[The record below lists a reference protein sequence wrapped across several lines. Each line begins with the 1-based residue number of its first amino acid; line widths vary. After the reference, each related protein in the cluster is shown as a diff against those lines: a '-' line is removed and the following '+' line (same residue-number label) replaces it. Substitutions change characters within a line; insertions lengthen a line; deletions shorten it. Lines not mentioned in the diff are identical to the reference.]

1 MLKLPL
7 VLAAIAVTVL
17 CWGNYGILLH
27 EGQDRMESGLR
38 PFVGVGLA
46 YFLIAVVVPILWM
59 TSRVEK
65 GHWSLFGSLL
75 SFAAGAVGALG
86 ALGIILALSNGGQAI
101 YVMPLV
107 FGGAPVVNTL
117 VTTALTGTYRNI
129 KPIFVAG
136 LLLVI
141 LGTAGVL
148 SQRPRGGPAATL
160 AEGSDV
166 AQAVQSELG
175 EIESAGEPTND
186 ELPGA
191 DGESSD
197 SDAADSDAADSDA
210 GDGQVAADASSSN
223 DGGEKA
229 AARMNRP
236 TGDNMALA
244 ESGPASASPGK
255 PPAKPWPIM
264 LSILMA
270 IVCWGSYGPFL
281 HLGQMRMGGSR
292 MRPFTCVGL
301 AYFFIAVAVP
311 LAILTAAPDSGRWD
325 APGLLWS
332 IIAGAAGAIGALGI
346 IFAFNF
352 GGKPVFVMPLVFGFA
367 PVMNTLVSMS
377 LSGTLDQAPLLFL
390 ISIAVTIAGA
400 VTVLIF
406 APTKGAPHSPAAAA
420 K

>member
-129 KPIFVAG
+129 KPIFVVG

-148 SQRPRGGPAATL
+148 SQRPRGVPAATPPGGL
-160 AEGSDV
+160 DVSQAAQTEPAIAEPAQEPLTGEPPRSDGQPSDDDAAPPV
-166 AQAVQSELG
+166 AAEETSSAAENGASEGGADAAAEMNTAIGDRPELNASEL
-175 EIESAGEPTND
+175 
-186 ELPGA
+186 
-191 DGESSD
+191 
-197 SDAADSDAADSDA
+197 
-210 GDGQVAADASSSN
+210 ASS
-223 DGGEKA
+223 G
-229 AARMNRP
+229 P
-236 TGDNMALA
+236 TKL
-244 ESGPASASPGK
+244 PAN
-255 PPAKPWPIM
+255 PWAIM

-301 AYFFIAVAVP
+301 AYFVIAVAVP

-325 APGLLWS
+325 APGLMWS

>member
-1 MLKLPL
+1 MLKLPF

-65 GHWSLFGSLL
+65 GHWSLLGSLL

-117 VTTALTGTYRNI
+117 VTTALTGTYSNI
-129 KPIFVAG
+129 KPIFVVG

-148 SQRPRGGPAATL
+148 SQRPRGGVAPAVTAPGELELSQAAQGEL
-160 AEGSDV
+160 AGAEPAQEPFADGTPGSDGQPSDDEAASTV
-166 AQAVQSELG
+166 AAEEASAAAESEASDGGADTAAKVAAAIGDRPELDAS
-175 EIESAGEPTND
+175 ESA
-186 ELPGA
+186 
-191 DGESSD
+191 S
-197 SDAADSDAADSDA
+197 
-210 GDGQVAADASSSN
+210 
-223 DGGEKA
+223 
-229 AARMNRP
+229 
-236 TGDNMALA
+236 
-244 ESGPASASPGK
+244 SGPAK
-255 PPAKPWPIM
+255 LPANPWGIM

-301 AYFFIAVAVP
+301 AYFVIAVAVP

-325 APGLLWS
+325 APGLMWS